1 MADVHRD
8 VLVVLGA
15 VSAILGG
22 AFWAIKAGAI
32 MITEV
37 QPQVIY
43 EIAPFFFA
51 VAVMGLY
58 DLLDHPR
65 PGYAKLGTT
74 LAAGAALASMIAI
87 AGLFLGPPEWE
98 PAGDTVTLLTPFIVS
113 AAVGTLS
120 GLLLVGVAAARTHAL
135 VGSAA
140 TLPIALSL
148 STFPL
153 IALGGVLESIH
164 PRLFEAPTFVLGVGW
179 IALGIV
185 MARQVHTRTPYART
199 ATD

>member
-8 VLVVLGA
+8 VLGTVGA
-15 VSAILGG
+15 VAAILGG

-32 MITEV
+32 MITSV
-37 QPQVIY
+37 QPPVIY

-51 VAVMGLY
+51 LAVMGLY
-58 DLLDHPR
+58 ALLDPPR

-74 LAAGAALASMIAI
+74 LAAGAALAAVIAI
-87 AGLFLGPPEWE
+87 AGLSLGPPEWQ
-98 PAGDTVTLLTPFIVS
+98 PAGDTVTVLTPFIVS
-113 AAVGTLS
+113 AAVGTLV
-120 GLLLVGVAAARTHAL
+120 GLLLVGVAAGRTHTL

-140 TLPIALSL
+140 TLPIVLSL

-153 IALGGVLESIH
+153 IALGGALQSIY

-179 IALGIV
+179 IALGTV
-185 MARQVHTRTPYART
+185 MARQAHTGTSHART
-199 ATD
+199 AAD